1 MSETTTS
8 SPEPATG
15 PVATTPPPSQPPI
28 EPVYQ
33 AEPPRRS
40 RITAAAAWV
49 GIVAGVV
56 FIVAVIFFSGFILGA
71 HNGGH
76 RGHGGHRGD
85 RDAAV
90 FHRGPPM
97 GQMGPRGE
105 FERGGPF
112 GPGGPFAE
120 VPQPPQSPGPTQSPG
135 LDDDAVTPLALS
147 ESTFCRRSARVDLQ
161 NVDSVLPWHVLNRS
175 ILGDSTR

>member
-1 MSETTTS
+1 MSDSTTS
-8 SPEPATG
+8 SPDPATG
-15 PVATTPPPSQPPI
+15 PAATAPPPFQSPT
-28 EPVYQ
+28 EPVYE
-33 AEPPRRS
+33 AEPSRRS

-76 RGHGGHRGD
+76 RGHGGHMGD

-105 FERGGPF
+105 PERR
-112 GPGGPFAE
+112 GPFAE
-120 VPQPPQSPGPTQSPG
+120 VPQPPQSPGPTQSPSPTT
-135 LDDDAVTPLALS
+135 TPS
-147 ESTFCRRSARVDLQ
+147 R
-161 NVDSVLPWHVLNRS
+161 P
-175 ILGDSTR
+175 